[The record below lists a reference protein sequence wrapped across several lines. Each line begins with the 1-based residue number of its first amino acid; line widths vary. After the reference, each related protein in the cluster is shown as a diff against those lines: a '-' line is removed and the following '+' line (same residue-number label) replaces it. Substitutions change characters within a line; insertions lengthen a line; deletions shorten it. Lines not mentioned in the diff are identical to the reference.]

1 MDKKM
6 KDMVVIGAGL
16 TGLTTAFYAKKN
28 GKDVLVVERDSVV
41 GGQMRS
47 FKVGDYIFEGGPSTG
62 VVSHPE
68 VAELFEALGND
79 VEMDVAQ
86 PSSKCRLIWK
96 GNAFHPLPSGLVSAV
111 TTPLFTLA
119 DKFRILGEPWRKPGT
134 DPNEKVGELTRRR
147 LGKSFL
153 DYAVDPF
160 LSGVYAGDPMM
171 LPTRLALPKL
181 YNLEQNYG
189 SFIRGTFAK
198 AKLPKSDRDRKAT
211 KQIFSAK
218 GGFGNLIAALA
229 KHVGADNIALSA
241 RDAAVSPL
249 PEGGFEVTYTDGAGN
264 VHSVTAKKVVTTCG
278 AYALPSV
285 LPFVKKEEMD
295 KIANLVYAP
304 VIQIGV
310 GLRNVENHHYKA
322 FGALIP
328 SKEKKDVLGILFPS
342 ACFAGRAPEAGETLA
357 FFIGGVRHPEMLQWT
372 DEQFVALVND
382 SLHSLLKYP
391 ETVTIDEMRIFRH
404 EHAIPQYQESSDDR
418 YATVEALQQR
428 YPGLY
433 IAGNLRGG
441 IGMADR
447 MKQGATIGGEC

>member
-1 MDKKM
+1 MPNSFRASGISCQPTLFVDPVLCVAAPM
-6 KDMVVIGAGL
+6 AGARQDHQL
-16 TGLTTAFYAKKN
+16 LMPF
-28 GKDVLVVERDSVV
+28 
-41 GGQMRS
+41 
-47 FKVGDYIFEGGPSTG
+47 
-62 VVSHPE
+62 VSHREKYIISPYIDW
-68 VAELFEALGND
+68 LSFFFNR
-79 VEMDVAQ
+79 
-86 PSSKCRLIWK
+86 S
-96 GNAFHPLPSGLVSAV
+96 
-111 TTPLFTLA
+111 
-119 DKFRILGEPWRKPGT
+119 WRKPMDGIASLMIKLADVEQGDVHHGKMRKTLTPLDHQRLQQGVGDCREILMRMGAKADDIFLGT
-134 DPNEKVGELTRRR
+134 LN
-147 LGKSFL
+147 
-153 DYAVDPF
+153 
-160 LSGVYAGDPMM
+160 AGHPGGM
-171 LPTRLALPKL
+171 LPLSQAEAATLHSPLLPDNL
-181 YNLEQNYG
+181 Y
-189 SFIRGTFAK
+189 
-198 AKLPKSDRDRKAT
+198 
-211 KQIFSAK
+211 
-218 GGFGNLIAALA
+218 
-229 KHVGADNIALSA
+229 VC
-241 RDAAVSPL
+241 DAAVRPL
-249 PEGGFEVTYTDGAGN
+249 AEGGFEVTYTDEAGN

-342 ACFAGRAPEAGETLA
+342 ACFAGRASEAGETLA

-382 SLHSLLKYP
+382 SLYSLLKYP

-418 YATVEALQQR
+418 YAIVEALQQR
-428 YPGLY
+428 NPGLG

-447 MKQGATIGGEC
+447 MKQGAEVGK

>member
-1 MDKKM
+1 MPNSFRASGISCQPTLFVDPVLCVAAPM
-6 KDMVVIGAGL
+6 AGARQDHQL
-16 TGLTTAFYAKKN
+16 LMPF
-28 GKDVLVVERDSVV
+28 
-41 GGQMRS
+41 
-47 FKVGDYIFEGGPSTG
+47 
-62 VVSHPE
+62 VSHREKYIISPYIDW
-68 VAELFEALGND
+68 LSFFFNR
-79 VEMDVAQ
+79 
-86 PSSKCRLIWK
+86 S
-96 GNAFHPLPSGLVSAV
+96 
-111 TTPLFTLA
+111 
-119 DKFRILGEPWRKPGT
+119 WRKPMDGIASLMIKLADVEQGDVHHGKMRKTLTPLDHQRLQQGVGDCREILMRMGAKADDIFLGT
-134 DPNEKVGELTRRR
+134 LN
-147 LGKSFL
+147 
-153 DYAVDPF
+153 
-160 LSGVYAGDPMM
+160 AGHPGGM
-171 LPTRLALPKL
+171 LPLSQAEAATLHSPLLPDNL
-181 YNLEQNYG
+181 Y
-189 SFIRGTFAK
+189 
-198 AKLPKSDRDRKAT
+198 
-211 KQIFSAK
+211 
-218 GGFGNLIAALA
+218 
-229 KHVGADNIALSA
+229 VC
-241 RDAAVSPL
+241 DAAVRPL
-249 PEGGFEVTYTDGAGN
+249 AEGGFEVTYTDEAGN

-382 SLHSLLKYP
+382 SLYSLLKYP

-418 YATVEALQQR
+418 YAIVEALQQR
-428 YPGLY
+428 YPGLG

-441 IGMADR
+441 ISMADR
-447 MKQGATIGGEC
+447 MKQGAEVGK